1 MDAPL
6 LSRRA
11 ALARAL
17 KFGAAATVAALVGCD
32 ADDPREGVPSPQA
45 TFEATPR
52 PRRTAAPY
60 VTPSPSLTPRPAEVR
75 LDVLP
80 TALRVP
86 ALGIEA
92 PVLPAQT
99 APGTGGN
106 YEILVP
112 ESGLVSPNHLI
123 GDHSINT
130 VWILGHSRWH
140 RVPQLLYTA
149 ADLNVGD
156 TIGVGGRD
164 RLTDRELP
172 GLTFE
177 VERLVLADQ
186 ESAGR
191 EIYTPRTQP
200 RLIVQTSVR
209 QLYDPEWILD
219 RVTLEAK
226 AEVAVE
232 TSVDDLSKYL
242 LLLVVGRLRED
253 SLASLL
259 ANA

>member
-6 LSRRA
+6 LTRRALFAHALTFGSAA
-11 ALARAL
+11 ALAAI
-17 KFGAAATVAALVGCD
+17 VGCD
-32 ADDPREGVPSPQA
+32 VEAREAPPTPLPTLEV
-45 TFEATPR
+45 TPR
-52 PRRTAAPY
+52 PAHTAAPY
-60 VTPSPSLTPRPAEVR
+60 VTPSPSPIPRPAEVR

-80 TALRVP
+80 TALRIP

-92 PVLPAQT
+92 PVFPAQT
-99 APGTGGN
+99 AAGSGGS
-106 YEILVP
+106 YEIIVP

-123 GDHSINT
+123 GDHSINM

-140 RVPQLLYTA
+140 RVPQLLYTTA
-149 ADLNVGD
+149 NLNAGD
-156 TIGVGGRD
+156 TIAIGGRD
-164 RLTDRELP
+164 RRTDREL

-177 VERLVLADQ
+177 VERLVLTGQ

-191 EIYTPRTQP
+191 EIYAQRTQP
-200 RLIVQTSVR
+200 RLILQTSVR

-219 RVTLEAK
+219 RATLEAK

-232 TSVDDLSKYL
+232 TSVDDLTRYL

-253 SLASLL
+253 SMASLL